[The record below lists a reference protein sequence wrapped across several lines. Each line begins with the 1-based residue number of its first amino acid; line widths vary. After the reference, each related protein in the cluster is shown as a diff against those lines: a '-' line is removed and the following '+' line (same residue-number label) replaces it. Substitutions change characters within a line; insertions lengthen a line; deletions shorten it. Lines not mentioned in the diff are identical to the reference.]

1 MGDDLVLEALEAA
14 VNAASAARDA
24 YLTRQLGDDDLVP
37 LKTAADAWRITDG
50 AALMRVRRDPMLGVK
65 RFGRWFV
72 RRSALAC

>member
-1 MGDDLVLEALEAA
+1 MSKAKTVDPE
-14 VNAASAARDA
+14 S
-24 YLTRQLGDDDLVP
+24 DLVP

>member
-1 MGDDLVLEALEAA
+1 MGDDPTLARLLDDVARANDVL
-14 VNAASAARDA
+14 RI
-24 YLTRQLGDDDLVP
+24 YLTREPESDLVP
-37 LKTAADAWRITDG
+37 LKTAADLWHITDG

>member
-1 MGDDLVLEALEAA
+1 MGDDPTLARLLGDAVRANEAL
-14 VNAASAARDA
+14 RI
-24 YLTRQLGDDDLVP
+24 YLTHEPDDDLLP
-37 LKTAADAWRITDG
+37 LKVAADLWHITDG

>member
-14 VNAASAARDA
+14 VTAASAARDA
-24 YLTRQLGDDDLVP
+24 YLARQPDDDLVP

>member
-1 MGDDLVLEALEAA
+1 MGDDPTLARLLDDVARANEAL
-14 VNAASAARDA
+14 RI
-24 YLTRQLGDDDLVP
+24 YLTRDPESDLVP
-37 LKTAADAWRITDG
+37 LKTAAYLWHITDG